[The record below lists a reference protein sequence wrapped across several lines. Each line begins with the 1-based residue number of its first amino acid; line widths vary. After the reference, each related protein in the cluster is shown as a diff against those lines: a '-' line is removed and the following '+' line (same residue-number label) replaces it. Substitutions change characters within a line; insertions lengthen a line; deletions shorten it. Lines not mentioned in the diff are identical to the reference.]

1 MKNINNKN
9 KTLKQIKF
17 GKLLLDGELSYNN
30 LDIVTITEYVDARF
44 KIKISDLE
52 KAFNKDNYSGGVYIL
67 PIMDYGVETVLRYK
81 MYKNKNDASIVFT
94 GIIRNNKDI
103 SSDYDILITERV
115 ELSELQKLYDLV
127 IHANHI
133 NSLIK

>member
-9 KTLKQIKF
+9 KTLKQIQF
-17 GKLLLDGELSYNN
+17 GKLLLDAELSYNN

-52 KAFNKDNYSGGVYIL
+52 KAFEKDNYSEDLYVL

-81 MYKNKNDASIVFT
+81 MYENKNDTSIVFT

-103 SSDYDILITERV
+103 NSDEDILISERV

-133 NSLIK
+133 ASLIK

>member
-9 KTLKQIKF
+9 KTSKQIQF
-17 GKLLLDGELSYNN
+17 GKLLLDAELSYNN
-30 LDIVTITEYVDARF
+30 LDIITITEYVDARF
-44 KIKISDLE
+44 KIKIYDLE
-52 KAFNKDNYSGGVYIL
+52 KAFKEDNYSGGVYIL
-67 PIMDYGVETVLRYK
+67 PIMDYGVETILRYK
-81 MYKNKNDASIVFT
+81 IHKNKNDASVVFT
-94 GIIRNNKDI
+94 GIIKASKDV

>member
-1 MKNINNKN
+1 MKTINNKN
-9 KTLKQIKF
+9 TISKQILF
-17 GKLLLDGELSYNN
+17 GKLLLDAELSYNN
-30 LDIVTITEYVDARF
+30 LDIITITEYADARF

-52 KAFNKDNYSGGVYIL
+52 KAFDEDNYSGEVYIL

-81 MYKNKNDASIVFT
+81 IYKNKNDSSIVFT
-94 GIIRNNKDI
+94 GIIRANKDV
-103 SSDYDILITERV
+103 SSDNDTLITERV

-133 NSLIK
+133 ASLIK